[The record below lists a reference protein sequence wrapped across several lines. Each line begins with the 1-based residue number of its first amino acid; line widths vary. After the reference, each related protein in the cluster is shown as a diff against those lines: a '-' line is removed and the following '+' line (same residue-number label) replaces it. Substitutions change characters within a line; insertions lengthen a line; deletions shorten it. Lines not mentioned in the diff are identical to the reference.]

1 MERDDVKRYYENRKR
16 QFQDLFHNEKRIL
29 LYLSILR
36 SAIFI
41 SGLVVTILLFREG
54 ILAGFLSLGSF
65 ASLFGILLKTYAGRS
80 WNMEFYSKL
89 IILNENEL
97 SGLAGDFSF
106 FDAGDRYSDPSHNF
120 SHDIDLFG
128 PSSFY
133 QYINRT
139 CTDQGSD
146 LLAGWLGDP
155 FGIRT
160 GFDKR
165 REAIRELIALP
176 EWRQKFIALGM
187 VNRPGKEDTEKFKA
201 WLSEPPVFSDSK
213 FFRVMIYL
221 LPAITIL
228 LLLLLILNMVHYT
241 LFVFP
246 FLIDLLVVTVKLK
259 DINRIHRLVSKQYNF
274 LSTFQ
279 SLIAH
284 LENNPFNSEFLSEL
298 QGGLSGEGIS
308 AVKRVKKLSRI
319 IQAFDNRLNMIVGV
333 IIDGLFL
340 WDYHCIIKLEKWKEQ
355 ASHLLPVWFE
365 NIGIVDG
372 LISLSGYG
380 FNNPDY
386 CFPDLSD
393 GSVYLDARNLGH
405 PLLPWEIRVLND
417 FNAPCNGIINIIT
430 GANMSG
436 KSTFLRTVV
445 INLVMAMIAAP
456 VCATRFL
463 FTPAKL
469 FSSMRTSD
477 SLSEHESYFFA
488 ELKRLKLLKEELERG
503 TKIFFVLDEILKGTN
518 SKDKSEG
525 SWLFIEKVIMYGGT
539 GLVAT
544 HDILLGKLAE
554 KYPSNVMNKC
564 FEIDI
569 EEEDVNFD
577 YILREGITTRMNAAL
592 LMKQQGIID

>member
-1 MERDDVKRYYENRKR
+1 MERDDVKRYYENRKE
-16 QFQDLFHNEKRIL
+16 QFHDLFHREKKIL
-29 LYLSILR
+29 LCISLLR
-36 SAIFI
+36 LTIFI
-41 SGLVVTILLFREG
+41 SGLVVTIYLFREG
-54 ILAGFLSLGSF
+54 ILAGFISLGSF
-65 ASLFGILLKTYAGRS
+65 VTFFGILLKMYASRS
-80 WNMEFYSKL
+80 WNREFYLKL
-89 IILNENEL
+89 IRLNENEL
-97 SGLAGDFSF
+97 SGLAGDFSC
-106 FDAGDRYSDPSHNF
+106 FDAGGRYSDPSHDF

-146 LLAGWLGDP
+146 QLAEWLTNP
-155 FGIRT
+155 PGIST
-160 GFDKR
+160 GFGKR
-165 REAIRELIALP
+165 KEAIRELITLP
-176 EWRQKFIALGM
+176 DWRQKFITLGM
-187 VNRPGKEDTEKFKA
+187 VNRPGKEDIEKFKD
-201 WLSEPPVFSDSK
+201 WLGEPPVFSDSK
-213 FFRVMIYL
+213 PFRVIIYL

-228 LLLLLILNMVHYT
+228 LLILLIFNLAHYT
-241 LFVFP
+241 FFVSSL
-246 FLIDLLVVTVKLK
+246 LINLLVVTVRLK
-259 DINRIHRLVSKQYNF
+259 EINRIHRLVSKQYNF
-274 LSTFQ
+274 LSTFE

-284 LENNPFNSEFLSEL
+284 LENWAFNSDYLGEL
-298 QGGLSGEGIS
+298 QEGLSGEGIS
-308 AVKRVKKLSRI
+308 AVNRVKRLSRI
-319 IQAFDNRLNMIVGV
+319 IHAFDNRLNMIVGV

-355 ASHLLPVWFE
+355 ARHLLPVWFE
-365 NIGIVDG
+365 NIGIADG

-380 FNNPDY
+380 FNNPGY

-405 PLLPWEIRVLND
+405 PLLSEGIRVLND
-417 FNAPCNGIINIIT
+417 FNVPSGGIINIIT

-445 INLVMAMIAAP
+445 INHVMAMIAAP
-456 VCATRFL
+456 VCASRFI
-463 FTPAKL
+463 FTPTKL
-469 FSSMRTSD
+469 FSSMRTTD

-488 ELKRLKLLKEELERG
+488 ELKRLKMLKEEMEKG
-503 TKIFFVLDEILKGTN
+503 TQIFFVLDEILKGTN

-525 SWLFIEKVIMYGGT
+525 SWLFIEKVIMFGGT

-554 KYPSNVMNKC
+554 KWPSNIMNKC

-569 EEEDVNFD
+569 EEEDVTFD